1 MEFISD
7 VLLASAA
14 LGAMIY
20 CLILSRRLAKLNDLD
35 KGMGGAIA
43 VLSVQVDDMTA
54 ALGKAQ
60 SSAALSRSDL
70 LVLTERSEKAAH
82 RLELI
87 LASMHDL
94 SELQPKGAAPAKN
107 VDQVAEDRFQFSSRN
122 SGSDLSNE
130 TPTWRTR
137 RSVKEAV

>member
-1 MEFISD
+1 MDLIAD
-7 VLLASAA
+7 ILLAAAA

-43 VLSVQVDDMTA
+43 VLSVQVDDMTKTLA
-54 ALGKAQ
+54 KAQ
-60 SSAALSRSDL
+60 SSAAQSRSDL
-70 LVLTERSEKAAH
+70 IMLTERSEKAAQ

-94 SELQPKGAAPAKN
+94 PEAPQAPAQREAPPPTPENVEFAHRPTAKQPVEAAPA
-107 VDQVAEDRFQFSSRN
+107 
-122 SGSDLSNE
+122 
-130 TPTWRTR
+130 WRTR
-137 RSVKEAV
+137 RSIKEAV